1 MDDRLP
7 WEKQKGE
14 SRQAFEAFSAYRDMG
29 AARSLTKVAKKLNKS
44 VTILGRWSG
53 RWNWVERTSAWDIE
67 LDRQNREAQIEAI
80 KEMSERH
87 AREAMLFQ
95 QKVVERL
102 RELRP
107 GELSPQDMARWFEV
121 AVKVERLSRGETTEI
136 LKQDIKQEV
145 QGQVTQRHEYDIT
158 HQIEQYADVY
168 RQLARRGVLCGS
180 DAGDDTG
187 EPLDTT

>member
-14 SRQAFEAFSAYRDMG
+14 SRQAFEAFSTYRDMG

-53 RWNWVERTSAWDIE
+53 RWNWVERASAWDLE

-87 AREAMLFQ
+87 TREAMLFQ
-95 QKVVERL
+95 QKVLERL

-136 LKQDIKQEV
+136 LKQEHSGDIEV
-145 QGQVTQRHEYDIT
+145 EIKLVDEDEYGYK
-158 HQIEQYADVY
+158 EEKE
-168 RQLARRGVLCGS
+168 G
-180 DAGDDTG
+180 
-187 EPLDTT
+187 